1 MERKIGPEGQSDSE
15 RNGGAIGIG
24 PNGRYQ
30 LGRNLNEGHFGKVK
44 LAYDKEK
51 KEYVAVKFIP
61 RGPQVTEYVER
72 EILNHRT
79 LCHPH
84 IISFKEVFLIDE
96 YLCIV
101 MEYAAGGDMHQYIA
115 RQKCLSEKFGRWFF
129 QQLVI
134 AIDYCHKR
142 DVVNRDI
149 KLENIL
155 LDQGQKLLKVCD
167 FGFSKGGKDSLPK
180 TCVGTPSYLA
190 PEVLKN
196 PLVRR
201 RYDGKKV
208 DIWTCGVC
216 LFVMLYGYYPF
227 DDPYDTSQEK
237 TKRMLARIAGGQVDI
252 PPYQFR
258 HTEGGVNSQ
267 VPVSE
272 ECRELLARILE
283 SNPQKR
289 MEMDD
294 IIQHPWFLKGLPDGA
309 LDYNRG
315 IEKID
320 EELIEKT
327 KGLQKVEQI
336 KLIISEART
345 SLGGS

>member
-1 MERKIGPEGQSDSE
+1 MD
-15 RNGGAIGIG
+15 
-24 PNGRYQ
+24 
-30 LGRNLNEGHFGKVK
+30 
-44 LAYDKEK
+44 
-51 KEYVAVKFIP
+51 
-61 RGPQVTEYVER
+61 YVER

-84 IISFKEVFLIDE
+84 IISFKEVFLTKE

-115 RQKCLSEKFGRWFF
+115 RQRCLSEDFGRWFF

-142 DVVNRDI
+142 GVVNRDI

-155 LDQGQKLLKVCD
+155 LDHGHQLLKICD

-196 PLVRR
+196 PLVKR

-227 DDPYDTSQEK
+227 DDPYDTSQDK
-237 TKRMLARIAGGQVDI
+237 TKRMLARIAGGKVDI
-252 PPYQFR
+252 PTHQVR
-258 HTEGGVNSQ
+258 QLHGGLSEK

-272 ECRELLARILE
+272 DCRELLMKILQPE
-283 SNPQKR
+283 PQKR

-294 IIQHPWFLKGLPDGA
+294 IMQHAWFLKGLPEGT
-309 LDYNRG
+309 LDYNLSV
-315 IEKID
+315 EKID
-320 EELIEKT
+320 EALIEKT
-327 KGLQKVEQI
+327 KGLQNVDEI
-336 KLIISEART
+336 KSIISEAKRAPVAT
-345 SLGGS
+345 